1 MMRSIKYPLWTMAI
15 AILVP
20 GAGCD
25 KQDDTKTKVAHPT
38 RDEQEQTMKELE
50 QQIGIVF
57 PPGAVVINASDGG
70 GREPSWGFYMWA
82 IFSPSPL
89 EMPPMKNPH
98 DKKYAS
104 RFLDKDMIR
113 YMEGSMAWKRKI
125 MGAKMAFGCTWEI
138 GGFNYAGTLV
148 RTEEGDYLVIERSK
162 KK

>member
-38 RDEQEQTMKELE
+38 RDEQEQTMKELG

-70 GREPSWGFYMWA
+70 GREPSWGFTCGPFFHPRPWRC
-82 IFSPSPL
+82 L
-89 EMPPMKNPH
+89 Q
-98 DKKYAS
+98 
-104 RFLDKDMIR
+104 
-113 YMEGSMAWKRKI
+113 
-125 MGAKMAFGCTWEI
+125 
-138 GGFNYAGTLV
+138 
-148 RTEEGDYLVIERSK
+148 
-162 KK
+162 